1 MLGMIKRG
9 FTCLDKEIF
18 NLVYPVL
25 VRPLLEYCVQIW
37 APYKE
42 KYINQIESVQKRA
55 VRLVPGMKHM
65 TYEQRLKKLKMTKLV
80 ERRFRGD
87 MIEIKKET
95 SQRKE

>member
-1 MLGMIKRG
+1 M
-9 FTCLDKEIF
+9 
-18 NLVYPVL
+18 
-25 VRPLLEYCVQIW
+25 QIW

-65 TYEQRLKKLKMTKLV
+65 TYEQRLKELKMTKLV

-87 MIEIKKET
+87 MIETYKIMTGKDKLER
-95 SQRKE
+95 RKLYQMAT